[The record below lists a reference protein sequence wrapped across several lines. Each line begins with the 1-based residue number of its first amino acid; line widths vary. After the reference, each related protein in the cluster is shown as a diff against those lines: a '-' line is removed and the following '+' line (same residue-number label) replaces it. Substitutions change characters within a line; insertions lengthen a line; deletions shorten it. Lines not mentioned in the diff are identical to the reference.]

1 MTFLIAIIKSLQ
13 HDYEVEN
20 YTKKTARVSSQYSYN
35 FNPFVIS
42 PFNKIKFLEN
52 NKYLEWLK
60 EFNINPLLSSIS
72 FDANINRT
80 FNSQRFRDIYIEGA
94 DSSNQI
100 KLPEIQQRN
109 FLFDWNLSLSQNLTN
124 SLRLD
129 FSASNNSIV
138 KNYFETDI
146 LGEKV
151 VNKELDIWD
160 GFWNTGEAISH
171 NQSFQLSYELPFKLF
186 PIINFISSSYNY
198 TGDFNWERGSDA
210 MALVEDEIGN
220 VLGRVNTVQNSNSQ
234 SLTVSFNMSK
244 LYRNLNLQKKKKP
257 KTSVERFKNS
267 LVGFVTGLSRFK
279 FNYSENNGKV
289 LPGYLETL
297 GFLGTSKPSLGFVF
311 GSQSDIRYQAAKNG
325 WLTSF
330 PSFNEQYTQVHN
342 TKFDVSAEISWID
355 DLKISLKANRNYS
368 ENYSENFIV
377 VDNQYNSSFS
387 KFFWKF

>member
-1 MTFLIAIIKSLQ
+1 M
-13 HDYEVEN
+13 
-20 YTKKTARVSSQYSYN
+20 
-35 FNPFVIS
+35 
-42 PFNKIKFLEN
+42 
-52 NKYLEWLK
+52 
-60 EFNINPLLSSIS
+60 
-72 FDANINRT
+72 
-80 FNSQRFRDIYIEGA
+80 
-94 DSSNQI
+94 
-100 KLPEIQQRN
+100 
-109 FLFDWNLSLSQNLTN
+109 
-124 SLRLD
+124 
-129 FSASNNSIV
+129 
-138 KNYFETDI
+138 
-146 LGEKV
+146 GEKV

-171 NQSFQLSYELPFKLF
+171 NQSFGISYELPFKLF

-234 SLTVSFNMSK
+234 SFTVSFNMSK

-257 KTSVERFKNS
+257 KTSAERFKNS
-267 LVGFVTGLSRFK
+267 LIGFVTGLSRFK
-279 FNYSENNGKV
+279 LNYSENNGKV

-355 DLKISLKANRNYS
+355 DLKISEEKQTKVIRAIDKLDKPGFGLKGVEDLLKKERKDQSGAITKGADLSN
-368 ENYSENFIV
+368 EQAAQILNFLKIKDLKKLKETLKNPLSQEV
-377 VDNQYNSSFS
+377 IQE
-387 KFFWKF
+387 